1 VRNVKKRLRRAPRR
15 AGGEGRIHL
24 QFPVAGR
31 GKQLAGPRPAIHLKP
46 VNELDL
52 ANIPPEVSPKTD
64 AKSGKRR
71 ESVGK
76 DSRSLWESIFSRP
89 MRPDLSTSSRKRSD
103 RQISAADRR
112 TLRETQETPDRLGE
126 PEVRRAKRNLKYR
139 VWGMMSRVW

>member
-1 VRNVKKRLRRAPRR
+1 VLKGRMLKAGARRRWNFSPRQ

-31 GKQLAGPRPAIHLKP
+31 GKQLAGSRPAVHRKP
-46 VNELDL
+46 VDELDL

-89 MRPDLSTSSRKRSD
+89 VRPALSTSSRKRS
-103 RQISAADRR
+103 S
-112 TLRETQETPDRLGE
+112 ETGF
-126 PEVRRAKRNLKYR
+126 
-139 VWGMMSRVW
+139 GC